1 VKQELV
7 EHWGRRVLIGA
18 IVTKNMTFTL
28 ISVMLLIPGLF
39 VSYCVCPFRSPPLHS
54 ALALNHN
61 CCSFTQETMITV
73 NNLALLIDS
82 KKGGGGVAGSEADQF
97 FRRAMPFTPRDV
109 IPHE

>member
-1 VKQELV
+1 
-7 EHWGRRVLIGA
+7 
-18 IVTKNMTFTL
+18 
-28 ISVMLLIPGLF
+28 
-39 VSYCVCPFRSPPLHS
+39 
-54 ALALNHN
+54 
-61 CCSFTQETMITV
+61 MITV